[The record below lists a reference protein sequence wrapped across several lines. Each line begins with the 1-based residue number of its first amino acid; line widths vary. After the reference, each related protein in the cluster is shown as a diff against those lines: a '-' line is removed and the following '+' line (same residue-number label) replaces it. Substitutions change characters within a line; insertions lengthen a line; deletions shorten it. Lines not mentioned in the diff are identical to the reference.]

1 MSCWRIQNLEQGK
14 PVPGLAMENAW
25 QVLGSGCFLE
35 PAGVQLS
42 WLEKDDLKSSA
53 RSTSSSIDTAFPN
66 DQGVTAA
73 VNLKHNNP
81 VSAWLGCAGEHLA
94 ISG

>member
-14 PVPGLAMENAW
+14 PVPGLAMEEHAW

-42 WLEKDDLKSSA
+42 WLEKDDLK
-53 RSTSSSIDTAFPN
+53 
-66 DQGVTAA
+66 QCQKYQ
-73 VNLKHNNP
+73 LKH
-81 VSAWLGCAGEHLA
+81 
-94 ISG
+94 